1 MRKMLLAVVLSILV
15 AVVSCSKRESVAES
29 KERATEAMNVA
40 TDTAATTD
48 TSAADAAA
56 GVGRIASVAPKS
68 PVSPLPAT
76 RMIVRKANLS
86 LVVSDAAK
94 ASAAIAQ
101 QAAAFGGYVA
111 DSRTW
116 RENEQVRATLTVRV
130 PAQNLDA
137 MLASARKGSV
147 RVQNETVSGEDVTQ
161 EFSDLG
167 ARLRNAEAAEVE
179 LRELLTTVRQR
190 TQKAKEILEIYEK
203 LNEVRGE
210 IEEAKGRM
218 LYLNQVTAMSTVT
231 VELIPD
237 AIAQPVVEPGWRPV
251 AVIRDATRSL
261 VIALK
266 WIANV
271 AIWLVIW
278 LLPLVLLVTLI
289 LWVMKVFGERL
300 IRALSKPPTAGG
312 A

>member
-1 MRKMLLAVVLSILV
+1 MRKMVLAVVLSTLV
-15 AVVSCSKRESVAES
+15 AVVSCSKRESSAGSEE
-29 KERATEAMNVA
+29 KATQAMSVA
-40 TDTAATTD
+40 TDTAA
-48 TSAADAAA
+48 SADVSAA
-56 GVGRIASVAPKS
+56 GVGRIAGATPKS
-68 PVSPLPAT
+68 PAAPLPAS

-218 LYLNQVTAMSTVT
+218 LYLSQVTAMSTVT

-237 AIAQPVVEPGWRPV
+237 AIAQPVVEPGWRPLE
-251 AVIRDATRSL
+251 VIRAATRSL
-261 VIALK
+261 VTALQ
-266 WIANV
+266 WIANL

-278 LLPLVLLVTLI
+278 VLPILLLVSLI
-289 LWVMKVFGERL
+289 LWVMKVFGERF